1 MTSKLNVAHQVP
13 VEEVILE
20 TEQLSGKKLHV
31 RVKIQQRQLDQMY
44 QGELYFD
51 RDYNPEEGR
60 KPGGTNK

>member
-1 MTSKLNVAHQVP
+1 M
-13 VEEVILE
+13 ILE
-20 TEQLSGKKLHV
+20 TEQSSGKKLHV

-60 KPGGTNK
+60 KATGTTK